1 MKRVNKVICLL
12 LTIFALSLPG
22 LVLGAE
28 YNVTQSMDFTG
39 PYAVVM
45 KPVDA
50 AAKVIYAWWNETV
63 GSKLGIKLIHKPY
76 ETRYDPSVVA
86 SLWPG
91 ILTGDKPIAHA
102 GLGGPDLAA
111 LMKRLPKDKVP
122 MMMSTG
128 AAGFMWAPN
137 QWIFLFRPTYTH
149 EGSAFFK
156 WAHKKFK
163 KGKPLKIAL
172 VSSQGS
178 PMYVDFVNGT
188 KKYAEATEWLEIVGV
203 EWVDLKPISLLS
215 EMRRLSRKKPD
226 ILYIP
231 GNTAHAL
238 SSIKAQK
245 ELGIHIPI
253 LMASH
258 SGIQMCA
265 LASGDMKLLEGHY
278 DAYACDPAIDMNV
291 PGARIYE
298 EYRIKMGIKTKWVL
312 MGCQSAAQ
320 ALVICRAVERAAAKV
335 GAENITGEAMYK
347 AMYEKPFTEE
357 EMLGLTHRLEYTK
370 ESPFPQKGLKVR
382 ITTVKNG
389 KQVLATK
396 EWMPVLDIPKW

>member
-1 MKRVNKVICLL
+1 MKGVNRSICLL
-12 LTIFALSLPG
+12 VIFFVLNLPC
-22 LVLGAE
+22 LVSGAD
-28 YNVTQSMDFTG
+28 YNITQSMDFTG
-39 PYAVVM
+39 PYAVIM
-45 KPVDA
+45 KSVDA
-50 AAKVIYAWWNETV
+50 ASRVVYTWWNETV
-63 GSKLGIKLIHKPY
+63 GSKLGIKLHFKPY

-91 ILTGDKPIAHA
+91 ILSGDKPIAHA

-111 LMKRLPKDKVP
+111 LMKRLPRDKVP
-122 MMMSTG
+122 MMMSTA

-149 EGSAFFK
+149 EHAAFLK
-156 WAHKKFK
+156 WYKNKFIK
-163 KGKPLKIAL
+163 DRPLRFAVI
-172 VSSQGS
+172 SSQAG
-178 PMYVDFVNGT
+178 PMYVDFVNGY
-188 KKYAEATEWLEIVGV
+188 KKFMEKADWIDFVSV
-203 EWVDLKPISLLS
+203 EWVDMKPVSILS
-215 EMRRLSRKKPD
+215 EMRRLSRKKLD
-226 ILYIP
+226 IIAA
-231 GNTAHAL
+231 GANTAHAL
-238 SSIKAQK
+238 SAIKAQK
-245 ELGIHIPI
+245 ELGIHIPL

-291 PGARIYE
+291 PGARVYE
-298 EYRIKMGIKTKWVL
+298 EYREKLGIKNRWLL
-312 MGCQSAAQ
+312 MGAQ
-320 ALVICRAVERAAAKV
+320 ASAQAVLICRAVERAAAKV
-335 GAENITGEAMYK
+335 GADNITGEAMYK

-389 KQVLATK
+389 KQILATK
-396 EWMPVLDIPKW
+396 KWMPVVDIPKW